1 MNKPKSQRLDLT
13 TMTGEQIADLI
24 LNGKY
29 TKSALWA
36 FISRNG
42 GADAVHARFP
52 QIAVCL
58 HILKQ
63 ERKKAK
69 HARAVKSVLKPLSN
83 QRAAGMELTEILR
96 PILEGHRQLY
106 LSKLNLTLTHEQI
119 IMFLV
124 ATTGAEELEAYGFP
138 LIGEFP
144 TATAA

>member
-69 HARAVKSVLKPLSN
+69 HARAVKTVLKPLSN
-83 QRAAGMELTEILR
+83 KYAEGNSLTQILNPVLQGYRELYRE
-96 PILEGHRQLY
+96 
-106 LSKLNLTLTHEQI
+106 KLNLDLTPEQVI
-119 IMFLV
+119 LLLI
-124 ATTGAEELEAYGFP
+124 ATDGVERLESYGYTCV
-138 LIGEFP
+138 GDFP